1 MQTFNEAEW
10 IKLVFLLA
18 DTQAWVDDL
27 ARSCFVQLPL
37 DKKKL
42 FKKDYY
48 LTAATMAHIIER
60 HYYKVNRHP
69 QTGKFHIPLLE
80 ILEYMR
86 SAYAIDPVPV
96 NGSCNCCRV
105 LDTGTGIGL
114 DKEGS
119 PAPCIAV
126 ITDKG
131 GRIDTAFP
139 CTAPGAGNGFPPGG
153 GP

>member
-1 MQTFNEAEW
+1 
-10 IKLVFLLA
+10 
-18 DTQAWVDDL
+18 VDDL
-27 ARSCFVQLPL
+27 ARSCFAQLPV

-69 QTGKFHIPLLE
+69 QSGKFHIPLVD

-86 SAYAIDPVPV
+86 SAYPIEPVPV
-96 NGSCNCCRV
+96 NGSCNYSRV
-105 LDTGTGIGL
+105 LDTATAIGF

-119 PAPCIAV
+119 PACCIAV
-126 ITDKG
+126 ITDNG
-131 GRIDTAFP
+131 GKIVTAFP
-139 CTAPGAGNGFPPGG
+139 CTAPGSAGGSPFTSDPAAGL
-153 GP
+153 